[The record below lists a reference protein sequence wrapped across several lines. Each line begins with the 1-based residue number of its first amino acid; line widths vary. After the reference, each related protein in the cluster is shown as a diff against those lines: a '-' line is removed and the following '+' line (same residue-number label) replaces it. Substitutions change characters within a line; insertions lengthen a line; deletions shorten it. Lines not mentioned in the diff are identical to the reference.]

1 MNGVSSVLGAAVQP
15 LVAPIFSWQSISA
28 LFTVADGAD
37 ILATALFLFILLRL
51 FKRTKTISMA
61 VTVTVL
67 VVVAYT
73 ASYWLGLSTL
83 VRILKLLLA
92 NIVIILAI
100 VFQKELR
107 RFFELIDIRRL
118 KNIPARLREVISPR
132 QPQGGTDIIARTA
145 WRLAAAKTGALFVFP
160 GRESID
166 GYVAEGIDLDGG
178 ISEQLLL
185 SIFDTSSP
193 GHDGAVVVENDRIK
207 KFGVFLPLSDKEGIA
222 QFKKF
227 GTRHRSALGLS
238 ERSDALCLV
247 VSEERGEVTLFRDG
261 TVRALHSEKETREA
275 LEEFLAETGNGV
287 LPGDAKAAR
296 RRNLRMLGI
305 DALIAVVVA
314 SSLWLF
320 LTYPNLGVTQREF
333 DVHVEVTNL
342 PPGTTIDRIQPAEA
356 LLSLSGSE
364 GDFRLLD
371 PSTVRVVV
379 DASTFLKEPYKPYYY
394 VGLTQNNARYPQ
406 SFSFVSLSP
415 KGVTI
420 VPSASSTT
428 KP

>member
-1 MNGVSSVLGAAVQP
+1 MGLFIGPLSTWLSASAFSAASVWG
-15 LVAPIFSWQSISA
+15 
-28 LFTVADGAD
+28 LFNVADSAD
-37 ILATALFLFILLRL
+37 IIATAVFLFILLRL

-61 VTVTVL
+61 ATVL
-67 VVVAYT
+67 AVVVVVYT

-107 RFFELIDIRRL
+107 RFFELVNVRRL
-118 KNIPARLREVISPR
+118 ANIPGHIKDIFVPRQHRDATEVI
-132 QPQGGTDIIARTA
+132 AHTA
-145 WRLAAAKTGALFVFP
+145 WVLATAKTGALMVFP
-160 GRESID
+160 GKESID
-166 GYVAEGIDLDGG
+166 GYVAEGIDLDGK

-193 GHDGAVVVENDRIK
+193 GHDGAAIIEGDAIR
-207 KFGVFLPLSDKEGIA
+207 KFGVFLPLSDKEGVA
-222 QFKKF
+222 RFEKF

-238 ERSDALCLV
+238 ERTDALCLA
-247 VSEERGEVTLFRDG
+247 VSEERGEITVFRDG
-261 TVRALHSEKETREA
+261 AAHLMRTEADLTKALR
-275 LEEFLAETGNGV
+275 EFLQETGSVAG
-287 LPGDAKAAR
+287 GQTKAAWR
-296 RRNLRMLGI
+296 HRLTGI
-305 DALIAVVVA
+305 GVDALIAIVMSA
-314 SSLWLF
+314 SLWLF
-320 LTYPNLGVTQREF
+320 LTYPNLAVTQREF
-333 DVHVEVTNL
+333 DVHIEVANV
-342 PPGTTIDRIQPAEA
+342 PAGMTIDRIQPTQAS
-356 LLSLSGSE
+356 LSLSGSE

-379 DASTFLKEPYKPYYY
+379 DASAFLKEPYKPYYY
-394 VGLTQNNARYPQ
+394 VGLTQGNARYPQ

-420 VPSASSTT
+420 VPSTSSTT